1 MQCNCDSARRVGG
14 GLGTGLGAGLLGAT
28 LLLGCGS
35 PRTVRFV
42 AVGDTGRA
50 NQEQLDVAK
59 AIADKCA
66 KDGCDFVQLLGDNI
80 YNDGI
85 ASAADPQ
92 MQSKFEDPYKGI
104 DLPFYVVLGN
114 HDYGGGGS
122 GAEFDKGQHEVAYT
136 TRSQKWRLPDNIY
149 ARRLDGVDLYALDT
163 NLLMYSVQVDRQ
175 KAALRDW
182 LAGSSAT
189 WRIAMGHHPYLSNG
203 PHGNAGT
210 YDNLGVYPVFDGRTV
225 FDFFNES
232 VCGNVDVYLCGH
244 DHSRQW
250 LADTC
255 RGTEL
260 IVSGA
265 GSSVTALPGQNQ
277 AHFQKSTL
285 GFVYI
290 TIQDRTFTAE
300 FLDANGTSEFT
311 RTLHK

>member
-1 MQCNCDSARRVGG
+1 MQCRKARRARW
-14 GLGTGLGAGLLGAT
+14 GLGPVLLGAA
-28 LLLGCGS
+28 LIAGCGS

-80 YNDGI
+80 YDSGI
-85 ASAADPQ
+85 ESPDDPQ

-122 GAEFDKGQHEVAYT
+122 GAELDKGQHEVAYT

-149 ARRLDGVDLYALDT
+149 AHLLDGVDLYALDT
-163 NLLMYSVQVDRQ
+163 NLLMYSVQVERQ
-175 KAALRDW
+175 KEALRDW
-182 LAGSSAT
+182 LASSTAT

-203 PHGNAGT
+203 THGNAGT
-210 YDNLGVYPVFDGRTV
+210 YDNLGVYPIFDGRTV

-265 GSSVTALPGQNQ
+265 GSSVTALPGQNK

-300 FLDANGTSEFT
+300 FLDANGTSEFK
-311 RTLHK
+311 RTLQK

>member
-1 MQCNCDSARRVGG
+1 MQCNTARAQLARR
-14 GLGTGLGAGLLGAT
+14 GLGFALLGAV
-28 LLLGCGS
+28 LLAGGGCGP

-50 NQEQLDVAK
+50 NPAQLTVAK
-59 AIADKCA
+59 AIAEKCGT
-66 KDGCDFVQLLGDNI
+66 DGCDFVQLLGDNI
-80 YNDGI
+80 YDSGVVSI
-85 ASAADPQ
+85 DDPQ
-92 MQSKFEDPYKGI
+92 RQDKFEAPYKDI
-104 DLPFYVVLGN
+104 ALPFYAVLGN

-122 GAEFDKGQHEVAYT
+122 GSEFDKGEHEVRYT

-163 NLLMYSVQVDRQ
+163 NLLMYGVQVDRQ

-182 LAGSSAT
+182 LAASDAT

-203 PHGNAGT
+203 THGNAGT
-210 YDNLGVYPVFDGRTV
+210 YDNLGVFPVFDGRTV
-225 FDFFNES
+225 RDFFDEA
-232 VCGNVDVYLCGH
+232 VCGQVDVYLCGH

-265 GSSVTALPGQNQ
+265 GSSVTALPGQNK
-277 AHFQKSTL
+277 AHFQQSTL

-290 TIQDRTFTAE
+290 TIQDRRFTAE
-300 FLDANGTSEFT
+300 FIDANGNLEFT
-311 RTLHK
+311 RTLYK